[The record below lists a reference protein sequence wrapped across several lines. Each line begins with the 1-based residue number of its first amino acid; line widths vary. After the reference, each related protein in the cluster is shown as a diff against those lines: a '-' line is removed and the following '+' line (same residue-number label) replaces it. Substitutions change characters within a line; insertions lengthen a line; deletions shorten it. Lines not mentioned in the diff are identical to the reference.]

1 MSTDTMKGWIQ
12 EASPRFEARL
22 AGCLY
27 LLIILGGLFAP
38 FAVAPS
44 GMMLGNGALPTA
56 ARILAAKQLYIIG
69 GIAQLFVYTCDVGV
83 ALIFYE
89 LLKPVHRKI
98 ALVAAFFRLVFVAV
112 ASANMMN
119 HFAPLVL
126 LSSGDYLSTFSPNQL
141 QALALAFV
149 RLRTYGFDIALLF
162 FGFHWLFAG
171 YLFFKS
177 SFFPRLLGLALAI
190 GGLGYIANITV
201 TAIPATLAT
210 HLFPYIML
218 PAGIAELVL
227 TLWLIVVGVNVPK
240 WRTQASAA
248 GLSPVIKSGNAV
260 NTT

>member
-1 MSTDTMKGWIQ
+1 MSTGSRKGWIQ

-44 GMMLGNGALPTA
+44 GMMLGDSALPTA
-56 ARILAAKQLYIIG
+56 AKILAAKQLYIIG
-69 GIAQLFVYTCDVGV
+69 GIAQLLVYTCDIGV

-89 LLKPVHRKI
+89 LLKPVHRKL
-98 ALVAAFFRLVFVAV
+98 ALAAAFFRLVFVAI

-126 LSSGDYLSTFSPNQL
+126 LDGGHYLSTFPPNQL
-141 QALALAFV
+141 QTLAQIFI

-162 FGFHWLFAG
+162 FGFHWIFAG

-177 SFFPRLLGLALAI
+177 TFFPRLLGLALAI
-190 GGLGYIANITV
+190 GGLGYIANIMV
-201 TAIPATLAT
+201 TAIPAATAT

-218 PAGIAELVL
+218 PAGLAEILL

-240 WRTQASAA
+240 WREQASAA
-248 GLSPVIKSGNAV
+248 GLSTRN
-260 NTT
+260 